1 LFVIE
6 KIRSM
11 DVEFGI
17 IPYPKYD
24 SAQPEYVSRVEYYMA
39 MQVPITN
46 SDLERAGAMLEA
58 LNSES
63 AKTIIPAYYEI
74 ALKSKYARDDDSAQ
88 MLDLI
93 FNTLVVDIGDTTLC
107 DKIRD
112 AFMAAMFEKNDRN
125 LASKIESTEAIIQK
139 FAEKIPN

>member
-1 LFVIE
+1 ME
-6 KIRSM
+6 
-11 DVEFGI
+11 VEFGI

-24 SAQPEYVSRVEYYMA
+24 EAQPNYVSRVEYYMA
-39 MQVPITN
+39 MQVPVTN
-46 SDLERAGAMLEA
+46 PDLERAGVMLEA
-58 LNSES
+58 LNGES

-125 LASKIESTEAIIQK
+125 LASKIESTEKIIEK
-139 FAEKIPN
+139 FIEKIPQ